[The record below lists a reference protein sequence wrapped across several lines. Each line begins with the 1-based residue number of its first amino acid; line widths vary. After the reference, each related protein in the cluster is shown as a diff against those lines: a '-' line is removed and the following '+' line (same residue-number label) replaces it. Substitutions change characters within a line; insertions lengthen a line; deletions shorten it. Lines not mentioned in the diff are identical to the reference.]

1 MSVAAILLAGGRAT
15 RLGGADKPL
24 LRVGDETLLDAAIAA
39 VRAAGSAEIVA
50 VGPDRGRDVT
60 AVREDPPYAGPA
72 AAVVAGLRALETDP
86 EWVFVLACD
95 LPHVREAVRFLADA
109 VALVPADTEGVCLAD
124 STSRPQW
131 LTGVYRTRALRAAA
145 SALPDDGRDAPVR
158 ALVAEL
164 AVAALADPGSLSAD
178 VDTWDDAA
186 RHGAVPDASTRARI
200 ESADGGSRRRNE
212 EVTMSDQSATLPP
225 EALDEWAE
233 ALRSKLGLTAD
244 QLPVAAI
251 LDLARDAAHGVARP
265 AAPVG
270 AFAAGVAAGLAGG
283 DPDAVA
289 RSIGEVVKL
298 ARGAEHIDEDVQA
311 EESVDTGVS
320 GIA

>member
-1 MSVAAILLAGGRAT
+1 MLAGGRAS

-24 LRVGDETLLDAAIAA
+24 LRIGDETLLDAAIAA
-39 VRAAGSAEIVA
+39 VRDAGASDVVA

-60 AVREDPPYAGPA
+60 WVREDPPFAGPA
-72 AAVVAGLRALETDP
+72 AAVVAGLDALATEP
-86 EWVFVLACD
+86 EWVYVLACD
-95 LPHVREAVRFLADA
+95 LPNVRAAVPFLAEA
-109 VALVPADTEGVCLAD
+109 AALVPADTDGVCLAD
-124 STSRPQW
+124 ATSRPQW

-145 SALPDDGRDAPVR
+145 SALPGAGRDAPVR
-158 ALVAEL
+158 ALTADL
-164 AVAALADPGSLSAD
+164 AVAALADPGALSAD

-186 RHGAVPDASTRARI
+186 RHGATHEGVPALATRARI
-200 ESADGGSRRRNE
+200 ETSAADERVPNE
-212 EVTMSDQSATLPP
+212 EVTMSDQSQTLPP

-233 ALRSKLGLTAD
+233 ALCSTLGLTAD
-244 QLPVAAI
+244 QLPVAAV

-289 RSIGEVVKL
+289 RAIGEVVKL
-298 ARGAEHIDEDVQA
+298 ARGTAHIDEDAEA
-311 EESVDTGVS
+311 EESADTGVI